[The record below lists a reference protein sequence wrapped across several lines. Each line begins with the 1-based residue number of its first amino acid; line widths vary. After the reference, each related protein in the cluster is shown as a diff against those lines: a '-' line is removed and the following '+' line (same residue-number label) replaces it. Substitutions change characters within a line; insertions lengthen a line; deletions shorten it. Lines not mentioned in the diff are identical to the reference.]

1 MNNAGTRSATS
12 STNFANRTHMKPQ
25 TLPVKRRPVSKGVF
39 RRLSAVTRNRKQRV
53 AAAAAPADAEMELDD
68 GGSKISRALTIIFLI
83 HIVAIGLIFVHQ
95 KFLDGRPE
103 EAAKPLVSPSVPGAE
118 EELPRMGNGEKVH
131 VVKPGDNYSRIAAA
145 ENVDEAELRL
155 ANKHVEIRPG
165 LILSIPPKRIVAQE
179 PPEVTAIREQT
190 PSDADRGLVEA
201 VDVSHA
207 PKARLVRPNVA
218 PQAAA
223 TAPAAEAAPAPAAI
237 SASTKSYT
245 VQPGDSVWRIA
256 NRFKINQETLMRANG
271 ISDARKMKT
280 GMKLIIPQG

>member
-1 MNNAGTRSATS
+1 
-12 STNFANRTHMKPQ
+12 MKPQ
-25 TLPVKRRPVSKGVF
+25 TLPVKRRPVPKGMF

-53 AAAAAPADAEMELDD
+53 AAAAAPADSEMELDD

-95 KFLDGRPE
+95 QFLDGRPA
-103 EAAKPLVSPSVPGAE
+103 EAAKSGVAAPASSAQ
-118 EELPRMGNGEKVH
+118 EELPRLSNGEKVH
-131 VVKPGDNYSRIAAA
+131 VVKPGDNYSRIAIA

-165 LILSIPPKRIVAQE
+165 LILSIPPKRIVAEE
-179 PPEVTAIREQT
+179 PPEVAAIRQQT

-201 VDVSHA
+201 VDVTNA

-218 PQAAA
+218 LQPAAA
-223 TAPAAEAAPAPAAI
+223 PTASPGAVAPSTPVPATAAAR
-237 SASTKSYT
+237 SYT

-256 NRFKINQETLMRANG
+256 NRFKVSQDVLMRANG
-271 ISDARKMKT
+271 ISDAKKMKT
-280 GMKLIIPQG
+280 GMKLVIPQG